1 MSKSKIMVLTALITF
16 AFAMAAIGN
25 AVAGEK
31 FKLRTV
37 SYTTK
42 WEQLDVPGE
51 EKHIIALCED
61 KGVGVNMEGKTFGD
75 GSVSVQVGLF
85 DINVKT
91 GLGSMHAY
99 GEVTDR
105 DGAKYYYR
113 SEGKR
118 LRGELW
124 ASYWEGE
131 TIIVKG
137 TGRYEGIKGKAT
149 WSLYPIS
156 PMQAYTVEEWE
167 VELP

>member
-1 MSKSKIMVLTALITF
+1 MSKSKIIALSALIIL
-16 AFAMAAIGN
+16 AFGMTAIGN

-31 FKLRTV
+31 HKIRTV
-37 SYTTK
+37 WYATK
-42 WEQLDVPGE
+42 WEQLNVPGE
-51 EKHIIALCED
+51 KGHIIALSES
-61 KGVGVNMEGKTFGD
+61 KGISTNMEGKTFGEGGVCVD
-75 GSVSVQVGLF
+75 VGIL

-91 GLGSMHAY
+91 GLGSMVSY

-105 DGAKYYYR
+105 DGNKYYYR

-131 TIIVKG
+131 TVIVKG
-137 TGRYEGIKGKAT
+137 TGKYEGIKGKTT
-149 WSLYPIS
+149 WSLYPLTE
-156 PMQAYTVEEWE
+156 MQSITDEEYE